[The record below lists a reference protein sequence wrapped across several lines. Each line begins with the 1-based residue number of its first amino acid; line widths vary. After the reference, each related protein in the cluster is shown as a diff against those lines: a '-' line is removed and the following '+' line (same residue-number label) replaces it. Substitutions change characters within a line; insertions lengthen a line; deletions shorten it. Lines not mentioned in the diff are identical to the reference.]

1 MRTHLIATIGPS
13 SDDPKILNAL
23 VKAGMTIARINASHA
38 TPQEIRRRTKLLR
51 TIAAKHKK
59 KLKIMLDLQGPRLR
73 VGVLPQQGR
82 VLVEGETVLFDTNG
96 STKRGVIHI
105 DDPYLHSDIQA
116 GHPLFLSSGQM
127 ELVVTKVAGTQIET
141 KVVRGGH
148 LFSRKGVNV
157 PGTTLTTSGLTDKDR
172 QDVKYAIEAGVDL
185 IALSFVQSVKDI
197 QALRDLLPK
206 KIGIIAKIEMAV
218 VLQRMEEVFQ
228 ASDGIMVA
236 RGDLGIELPPEEVP
250 FVQKSLV
257 RQAMWHN
264 KPSIVATQMLISM
277 TDHPHPTR
285 AEVSD
290 VANAVMDGADAV
302 MLSDETASGSY
313 PVEAVTTMAK
323 IIARTE
329 RERIDRPNPFNR

>member
-13 SDDPKILNAL
+13 SDDPKILTAL

-38 TPQEIRRRTKLLR
+38 TPQEIRRRTKILR

-59 KLKIMLDLQGPRLR
+59 KLRIMLDQGPRLR

-82 VLVEGETVLFDTNG
+82 VLVEGETVVFDTNG
-96 STKRGVIHI
+96 STKHGVIHI
-105 DDPYLHSDIQA
+105 DDPYLHSDIQV

-127 ELVVTKVAGTQIET
+127 ELVVTKVTGTQIET

-172 QDVKYAIEAGVDL
+172 QDVKYAVEAGVDL

-197 QALRDLLPK
+197 EALRELLPK

-329 RERIDRPNPFNR
+329 RERIDRPNPLNR